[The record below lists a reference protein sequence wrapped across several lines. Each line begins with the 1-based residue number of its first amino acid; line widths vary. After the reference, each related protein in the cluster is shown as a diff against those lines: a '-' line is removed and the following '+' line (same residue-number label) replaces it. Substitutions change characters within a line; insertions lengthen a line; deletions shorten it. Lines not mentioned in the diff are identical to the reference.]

1 MASGESRMKIN
12 FHVER
17 LVLEGVPLD
26 LANRV
31 QLKTA
36 LERELTRMLQNGLS
50 ERISAGGAFDRIRG
64 GTITLAHDLTP
75 NGLGSSIAQ
84 AIHAGVGKHDPQPAQ
99 LPDRRSRE

>member
-1 MASGESRMKIN
+1 MKIN

-26 LANRV
+26 LANPA

-36 LERELTRMLQNGLS
+36 LERELTRMLQTGLRD
-50 ERISAGGAFDRIRG
+50 EISAGGAFERIRG
-64 GTITLAHDLTP
+64 ATITLGRELTP
-75 NGLGSSIAQ
+75 NDLGSSIAQ
-84 AIHAGVGKHDPQPAQ
+84 AVHAGVGKHAPQPAQ